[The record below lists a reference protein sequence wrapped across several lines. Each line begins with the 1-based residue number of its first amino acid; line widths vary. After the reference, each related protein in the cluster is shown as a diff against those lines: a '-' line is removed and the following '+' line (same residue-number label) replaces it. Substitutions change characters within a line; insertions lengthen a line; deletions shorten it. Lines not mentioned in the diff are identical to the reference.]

1 MTAGAFP
8 ADGPWV
14 ERWLSTPRFAVYVRT
29 CNGDRTRAIMLYQ
42 WNAATSQAFGGDLG
56 HLEVALRNAYDTAIT
71 TRWGDSQHWLL
82 DPGSPVRRPLIRHG
96 IDHNGRRRAQIA
108 EACDRAGG
116 PAATPGKIIAELPFG
131 FWRFLS
137 SASRQSSLWMPYLR
151 FAYPK
156 GTARAAIDHAV
167 AELNHL
173 RNRIAHHEQLLTRD
187 LSTDHAQL
195 LQVVDLLSP
204 QLAVLIRGTTTVP
217 KHLCRRP

>member
-14 ERWLSTPRFAVYVRT
+14 ERWLSKPRFAVYVRA
-29 CNGDRTRAIMLYQ
+29 CGGDRTQAIMLYQ
-42 WNAATSQAFGGDLG
+42 WNAATSQAFGLDLG

-71 TRWGDSQHWLL
+71 TRWGGSQHWLL
-82 DPGSPVRRPLIRHG
+82 DPESPVRRPLIRHG

-137 SASRQSSLWMPYLR
+137 SASRQSSLWMPYLSVVLGHPR
-151 FAYPK
+151 P
-156 GTARAAIDHAV
+156 TQ
-167 AELNHL
+167 HL
-173 RNRIAHHEQLLTRD
+173 GHYRGRRYTLG
-187 LSTDHAQL
+187 
-195 LQVVDLLSP
+195 
-204 QLAVLIRGTTTVP
+204 LA
-217 KHLCRRP
+217 CRRTPLRQLSRQAVTHRRGAVRAVRDETESPR